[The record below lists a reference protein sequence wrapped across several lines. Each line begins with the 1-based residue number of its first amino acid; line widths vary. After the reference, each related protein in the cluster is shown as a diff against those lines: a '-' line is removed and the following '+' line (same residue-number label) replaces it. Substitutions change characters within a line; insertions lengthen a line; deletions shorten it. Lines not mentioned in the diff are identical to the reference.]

1 MWASVVAARGFMSSG
16 SGTLEHRL
24 HRCGT
29 WAPLLCSTWDLP
41 GSGNEP
47 VSPAL
52 GGLFITEPPGKP
64 SFNFLINCFVVGSTT
79 WSLPPL
85 CFSLGPN
92 IILQIVWIRKSH
104 RRHQVQR
111 GVQEYSDTQN

>member
-1 MWASVVAARGFMSSG
+1 MWASVVAAHGFISSG

-29 WAPLLCSTWDLP
+29 WALRHMDLP

-52 GGLFITEPPGKP
+52 AGGLFITEPPGKP
-64 SFNFLINCFVVGSTT
+64 SFNFLINRFVVGSIS
-79 WSLPPL
+79 WSLRSL
-85 CFSLGPN
+85 CFSMGPN
-92 IILQIVWIRKSH
+92 IILQIVWICKSH

-111 GVQEYSDTQN
+111 GVQEYSDMQN